1 MSMTYKILWIE
12 DDEDYVESLDQ
23 DIIFRHIGE
32 YGFDVKFEFRT
43 SEEEINMDV
52 DGMQYD
58 LLVIDYNITDDGKN
72 GAEVISSVRGNQ
84 CLTDVIFYS
93 GNSISQLRQEALD
106 KELDG
111 VFFSTKVSEP
121 LLVKICQ
128 IFDLNVKHLMDID
141 NVRGLVMSG
150 VADLDIKLLTIIR
163 DFNEKIEETEQL
175 TFRKKIVSNM
185 MPKYRDIR
193 NFYSAENNK
202 EMQELYE
209 NVISEFEQLEPNALA
224 ELLSN
229 RSFSS
234 FKRVESLSTL
244 CRYKNIQSDYKDLI
258 SDIKFLLQWRNALA
272 HQNPVIKDSVK
283 FFHIE
288 NEMRPF
294 DKDESKN
301 ILHHLR
307 NLNDNLKGFASKIEG
322 F

>member
-23 DIIFRHIGE
+23 DIISRHIGE
-32 YGFDVKFEFRT
+32 YGFDVAFEFRT

-93 GNSISQLRQEALD
+93 GKSISQLRQEALD

-111 VFFSTKVSEP
+111 VFFSTKVNEP

-128 IFDLNVKHLMDID
+128 IFDLNIKHLMDID

-150 VADLDIKLLTIIR
+150 VADLDIKLITIIR
-163 DFNEKIEETEQL
+163 DFNEKIEENDKL
-175 TFRKKIVSNM
+175 IFRKKIVKNM
-185 MPKYRDIR
+185 MPKYKDIR
-193 NFYSAENNK
+193 NFYSADNE
-202 EMQELYE
+202 EIQGLYE
-209 NVISEFEQLEPNALA
+209 QVISEFDQLEPNALA
-224 ELLSN
+224 ELLNN

-234 FKRVESLSTL
+234 FKRVESLTTL
-244 CRYKNIQSDYKDLI
+244 CKYKKIHNNYKVLI
-258 SDIKFLLQWRNALA
+258 NDIKFLLQWRNALA
-272 HQNPVIKDSVK
+272 HQNPEIKDGVR
-283 FFHIE
+283 FFYIE

-294 DKDESKN
+294 DKEESKN

-307 NLNDNLKGFASKIEG
+307 NLNDNLKKFASEIER

>member
-12 DDEDYVESLDQ
+12 DDEDYVESLDK

-163 DFNEKIEETEQL
+163 DFNEKL
-175 TFRKKIVSNM
+175 KK
-185 MPKYRDIR
+185 
-193 NFYSAENNK
+193 
-202 EMQELYE
+202 
-209 NVISEFEQLEPNALA
+209 
-224 ELLSN
+224 
-229 RSFSS
+229 
-234 FKRVESLSTL
+234 
-244 CRYKNIQSDYKDLI
+244 
-258 SDIKFLLQWRNALA
+258 
-272 HQNPVIKDSVK
+272 
-283 FFHIE
+283 
-288 NEMRPF
+288 
-294 DKDESKN
+294 
-301 ILHHLR
+301 
-307 NLNDNLKGFASKIEG
+307 LKS
-322 F
+322 